1 MSTVNYPPKCKH
13 VIVTYVLITCWAVLI
28 MTVPLSVCVC
38 VCIVAMRTN
47 CPKEKLLFVISLSIY
62 HQRGVRHTQHYH
74 TYCTFYHT
82 SRVIIFVF
90 LGAAVCYNHH
100 HCVSMNKLLLYTHNL
115 PAIHRALSIS
125 YFALSLE
132 VVVISGAARIFA
144 TTAECLGASRQGIDG

>member
-1 MSTVNYPPKCKH
+1 MSTVNYPPKCKY
-13 VIVTYVLITCWAVLI
+13 VIVTYVFNLLGSFSYDSALQ
-28 MTVPLSVCVC
+28 CVC